1 MLWMRMIFSRVR
13 FSRSSLERTLEF
25 LDPRPDLDLP
35 APRAAVL
42 LERRPVGLGDG
53 VGVEQAVG
61 RVGRHRP
68 RSAPD
73 AAIDHELGNM
83 DALGRKLAGH
93 RLRQPAQ
100 SELAHGEAGRQ
111 REALHARGGAGQED
125 GAMRFGHHALS
136 RLLGHQRRRFT
147 VAWHPFQLNPDMPSE
162 GVDRTQYRISK
173 FFSAERARQ
182 LDKRITETAAT
193 VGLDFH
199 LERLSRTPNTLNA
212 HRLIRLAGQKGVQDG
227 VVEALFEGYFGNGA
241 DIGDDKVLAAL
252 GAEGGLDRDDVT
264 AMLSGDSGRTEVLAA
279 DRKAHSC
286 GIQGVPSFALQ
297 GHVLFSGAVPAAEMA
312 QAF

>member
-1 MLWMRMIFSRVR
+1 MDQAQPVGRIDVISDVICPWCYIGKRQ
-13 FSRSSLERTLEF
+13 LERA
-25 LDPRPDLDLP
+25 LDL
-35 APRAAVL
+35 
-42 LERRPVGLGDG
+42 LE
-53 VGVEQAVG
+53 
-61 RVGRHRP
+61 
-68 RSAPD
+68 
-73 AAIDHELGNM
+73 
-83 DALGRKLAGH
+83 
-93 RLRQPAQ
+93 
-100 SELAHGEAGRQ
+100 
-111 REALHARGGAGQED
+111 
-125 GAMRFGHHALS
+125 
-136 RLLGHQRRRFT
+136 HQRLHFT

-162 GVDRTQYRISK
+162 GVDRAQYRIAK
-173 FFSAERARQ
+173 FGSAERSRQ
-182 LDKRITETAAT
+182 LDERITETAAT

-312 QAF
+312 QAFRQAWDILKARAA